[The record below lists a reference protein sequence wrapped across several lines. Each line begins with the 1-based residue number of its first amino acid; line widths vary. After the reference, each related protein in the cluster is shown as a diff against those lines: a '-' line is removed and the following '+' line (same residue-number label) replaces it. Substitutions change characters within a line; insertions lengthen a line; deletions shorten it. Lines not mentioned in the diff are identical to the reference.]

1 MSSNNQVPS
10 ISNAPESLA
19 EDQARRTKRYL
30 IQMGIRLVCFLAAVI
45 VHGWFS
51 FVLIGAAIVLPYV
64 AVLLVN
70 AGRDQ
75 KSYDV
80 SPMERLQ
87 VEAAPDHPSLGRV
100 VEVDDEGRVRD
111 DAPAA
116 GDAPGAADAPS
127 AADAPPA
134 ADAADTA
141 DTADTARSA
150 DRAPSRTPDQAAHP
164 TTDRTD
170 RTTDQEPHDG

>member
-19 EDQARRTKRYL
+19 EDQARRTRRYL
-30 IQMGIRLVCFLAAVI
+30 IQMGIRLVCFLAAVV

-75 KSYDV
+75 KTYDV

-87 VEAAPDHPSLGRV
+87 VDAAPDHPSLGRV
-100 VEVDDEGRVRD
+100 VALDDEGQVRD
-111 DAPAA
+111 DVQGTAA
-116 GDAPGAADAPS
+116 G
-127 AADAPPA
+127 APPA
-134 ADAADTA
+134 DAHETPRD
-141 DTADTARSA
+141 
-150 DRAPSRTPDQAAHP
+150 RTPHR
-164 TTDRTD
+164 TTD

>member
-1 MSSNNQVPS
+1 
-10 ISNAPESLA
+10 
-19 EDQARRTKRYL
+19 
-30 IQMGIRLVCFLAAVI
+30 MGIRLVCFLAAVI

-75 KSYDV
+75 KTYDV

-87 VEAAPDHPSLGRV
+87 VESAPDHPSLGRV
-100 VEVDDEGRVRD
+100 VELDDEGQVRE
-111 DAPAA
+111 DAPTMQ
-116 GDAPGAADAPS
+116 D
-127 AADAPPA
+127 A
-134 ADAADTA
+134 ADAA
-141 DTADTARSA
+141 
-150 DRAPSRTPDQAAHP
+150 PDQTPGRTREQAAEPSTRP

-170 RTTDQEPHDG
+170 RTT

>member
-1 MSSNNQVPS
+1 MSSNNKVPS
-10 ISNAPESLA
+10 ISDAQESLA
-19 EDQARRTKRYL
+19 QDQARRTKRYL

-75 KSYDV
+75 RTYDV

-87 VEAAPDHPSLGRV
+87 VEAAADHPSLGRV
-100 VEVDDEGRVRD
+100 VELDDEGKVRRED
-111 DAPAA
+111 P
-116 GDAPGAADAPS
+116 DAPGAPDAPVPPS
-127 AADAPPA
+127 TDEPAD
-134 ADAADTA
+134 
-141 DTADTARSA
+141 
-150 DRAPSRTPDQAAHP
+150 PSTSRP
-164 TTDRTD
+164 TQ
-170 RTTDQEPHDG
+170 QEPHDG

>member
-1 MSSNNQVPS
+1 MSSNNKVPS
-10 ISNAPESLA
+10 ISDAPESLA
-19 EDQARRTKRYL
+19 QDQARRTKRYL

-75 KSYDV
+75 RTYDV

-100 VEVDDEGRVRD
+100 VELDDAGRVRRED
-111 DAPAA
+111 PGSPAAPDAPV
-116 GDAPGAADAPS
+116 P
-127 AADAPPA
+127 
-134 ADAADTA
+134 
-141 DTADTARSA
+141 
-150 DRAPSRTPDQAAHP
+150 P
-164 TTDRTD
+164 TTDEPADRPTD
-170 RTTDQEPHDG
+170 RPTQQEPHDG

>member
-30 IQMGIRLVCFLAAVI
+30 IQMGIRLVCFLAAVV

-75 KSYDV
+75 RTYDV
-80 SPMERLQ
+80 SPMERVQ
-87 VEAAPDHPSLGRV
+87 VDAAPDHPGLGRV
-100 VEVDDEGRVRD
+100 VELDDEGRVRP
-111 DAPAA
+111 DAP
-116 GDAPGAADAPS
+116 DASGTDAADAPGGADDAGHVPPS
-127 AADAPPA
+127 AAH
-134 ADAADTA
+134 DAARETPQDP
-141 DTADTARSA
+141 RS
-150 DRAPSRTPDQAAHP
+150 
-164 TTDRTD
+164 DRTTH

>member
-1 MSSNNQVPS
+1 MSSSNQVPS

-30 IQMGIRLVCFLAAVI
+30 IQMGIRLVCFLGAVI

-75 KSYDV
+75 KTYDV

-87 VEAAPDHPSLGRV
+87 VESAPDHPSLGRV
-100 VEVDDEGRVRD
+100 VELDDEGQVRE
-111 DAPAA
+111 DAPTTQ
-116 GDAPGAADAPS
+116 D
-127 AADAPPA
+127 A
-134 ADAADTA
+134 ADAAPDQT
-141 DTADTARSA
+141 
-150 DRAPSRTPDQAAHP
+150 PGRTRDQAAEPTTRP

>member
-30 IQMGIRLVCFLAAVI
+30 IQMGIRLVCFLAAVV

-75 KSYDV
+75 KTYDV

-87 VEAAPDHPSLGRV
+87 VDAAPDHPGIGRV
-100 VEVDDEGRVRD
+100 VDLDDAGHVRD
-111 DAPAA
+111 E
-116 GDAPGAADAPS
+116 
-127 AADAPPA
+127 APPA
-134 ADAADTA
+134 ETA
-141 DTADTARSA
+141 DTQDGRSDA
-150 DRAPSRTPDQAAHP
+150 APTSRTRPAPEVAPEHP
-164 TTDRTD
+164 
-170 RTTDQEPHDG
+170 TTDQEPHDG

>member
-87 VEAAPDHPSLGRV
+87 VEAAPDHPGLGRV
-100 VEVDDEGRVRD
+100 VELDDEGRVRD

-116 GDAPGAADAPS
+116 SNTSDTADTAG
-127 AADAPPA
+127 A
-134 ADAADTA
+134 ADAADT
-141 DTADTARSA
+141 
-150 DRAPSRTPDQAAHP
+150 DQAADQAASRTTDP

>member
-1 MSSNNQVPS
+1 MSSNNKVPS
-10 ISNAPESLA
+10 ISDAPESLA
-19 EDQARRTKRYL
+19 QDQARRTKRYL
-30 IQMGIRLVCFLAAVI
+30 IQMGIRLVCFVGAVI

-75 KSYDV
+75 RTYDV

-100 VEVDDEGRVRD
+100 VELDEDGQVRS
-111 DAPAA
+111 DAP
-116 GDAPGAADAPS
+116 DSP
-127 AADAPPA
+127 
-134 ADAADTA
+134 
-141 DTADTARSA
+141 
-150 DRAPSRTPDQAAHP
+150 AHP
-164 TTDRTD
+164 GDGTDGPADPTGRTTDRTN
-170 RTTDQEPHDG
+170 TQEPHDG

>member
-1 MSSNNQVPS
+1 
-10 ISNAPESLA
+10 
-19 EDQARRTKRYL
+19 
-30 IQMGIRLVCFLAAVI
+30 MGIRLVCFLAAVI

-87 VEAAPDHPSLGRV
+87 VEAAPDHPGLGRV
-100 VEVDDEGRVRD
+100 VELDDEGRVRD

-116 GDAPGAADAPS
+116 SNTSDTADTAG
-127 AADAPPA
+127 A
-134 ADAADTA
+134 ADAADT
-141 DTADTARSA
+141 
-150 DRAPSRTPDQAAHP
+150 DQAADQAASRTTDP

-170 RTTDQEPHDG
+170 RTTDQEPHD

>member
-1 MSSNNQVPS
+1 MSSNNKVPS
-10 ISNAPESLA
+10 ISDAQESLA
-19 EDQARRTKRYL
+19 QDQARRTKRYL

-75 KSYDV
+75 RTYDV

-87 VEAAPDHPSLGRV
+87 VEAAADHPSLGRV
-100 VEVDDEGRVRD
+100 VELDDEGKVRRED
-111 DAPAA
+111 PDAAGAPDAPVPPST
-116 GDAPGAADAPS
+116 DEPADPS
-127 AADAPPA
+127 
-134 ADAADTA
+134 T
-141 DTADTARSA
+141 
-150 DRAPSRTPDQAAHP
+150 SRP
-164 TTDRTD
+164 TQ
-170 RTTDQEPHDG
+170 QEPHDG

>member
-1 MSSNNQVPS
+1 MPS

-100 VEVDDEGRVRD
+100 VELDDEGRVRD

-116 GDAPGAADAPS
+116 
-127 AADAPPA
+127 
-134 ADAADTA
+134 ADT
-141 DTADTARSA
+141 DRPTGRTA
-150 DRAPSRTPDQAAHP
+150 DRAAEP
-164 TTDRTD
+164 TTESTD

>member
-1 MSSNNQVPS
+1 VSSNNQVPS

-87 VEAAPDHPSLGRV
+87 VEAAPDHPGLGRV
-100 VEVDDEGRVRD
+100 VELDDEGRVRD
-111 DAPAA
+111 DAAA
-116 GDAPGAADAPS
+116 ASNTSDTADTAG
-127 AADAPPA
+127 A
-134 ADAADTA
+134 ADAADT
-141 DTADTARSA
+141 
-150 DRAPSRTPDQAAHP
+150 DQAADQAASRTTDP

>member
-1 MSSNNQVPS
+1 MPS

-87 VEAAPDHPSLGRV
+87 VEAAPDHPGLGRV
-100 VEVDDEGRVRD
+100 VELDDEGRVRD

-116 GDAPGAADAPS
+116 SDTADTADA
-127 AADAPPA
+127 AGA
-134 ADAADTA
+134 ADAADT
-141 DTADTARSA
+141 DRTADRPTGRTA
-150 DRAPSRTPDQAAHP
+150 DQAADP

>member
-1 MSSNNQVPS
+1 MSSNNKVPS
-10 ISNAPESLA
+10 ISDAPESLA
-19 EDQARRTKRYL
+19 QDQARRTKRYL

-75 KSYDV
+75 RTYDV

-100 VEVDDEGRVRD
+100 VELDDEGRVRRED
-111 DAPAA
+111 PDSPAAPDAPAPPPT
-116 GDAPGAADAPS
+116 GEPSDRS
-127 AADAPPA
+127 AAGPA
-134 ADAADTA
+134 T
-141 DTADTARSA
+141 
-150 DRAPSRTPDQAAHP
+150 DRPTDHP
-164 TTDRTD
+164 TDRPTQ
-170 RTTDQEPHDG
+170 QEPHDG

>member
-19 EDQARRTKRYL
+19 EDQARRTRRYL
-30 IQMGIRLVCFLAAVI
+30 IQMGIRLVCFLAAVV

-75 KSYDV
+75 KTYDV

-87 VEAAPDHPSLGRV
+87 VDAAPDHPSLGRGGARGARGP
-100 VEVDDEGRVRD
+100 GRAARPRP
-111 DAPAA
+111 APR
-116 GDAPGAADAPS
+116 APRP
-127 AADAPPA
+127 APPA
-134 ADAADTA
+134 TPRD
-141 DTADTARSA
+141 
-150 DRAPSRTPDQAAHP
+150 RTPHR
-164 TTDRTD
+164 TTD

>member
-87 VEAAPDHPSLGRV
+87 VEAAPDHPGLGRV
-100 VEVDDEGRVRD
+100 VEPDDEGRVRD

-116 GDAPGAADAPS
+116 SNTSDTADTAG
-127 AADAPPA
+127 A
-134 ADAADTA
+134 ADAADT
-141 DTADTARSA
+141 
-150 DRAPSRTPDQAAHP
+150 DQAADQAASRTTDP